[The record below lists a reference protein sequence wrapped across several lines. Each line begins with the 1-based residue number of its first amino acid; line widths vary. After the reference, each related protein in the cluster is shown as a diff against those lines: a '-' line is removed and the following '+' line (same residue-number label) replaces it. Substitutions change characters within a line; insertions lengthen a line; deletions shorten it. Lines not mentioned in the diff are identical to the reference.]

1 MKLCSAIMETGSP
14 PPNET
19 PPVKLNTAS
28 NEERNMAMLCHLL
41 ALAGLPMPIIGN
53 IGGPLVMWLIKKDT
67 MPLVDAAGKESLNFQ
82 ITVSIAVITCIA
94 LWFLV
99 LPLVLLF
106 VVVATAVVFT
116 IIAAIKTSEGVA
128 YRYPWTIRFLK

>member
-1 MKLCSAIMETGSP
+1 MGLWSAIMETGSP

-28 NEERNMAMLCHLL
+28 SEERNMAMLCHLL
-41 ALAGLPMPIIGN
+41 ALAGLMLPMGN
-53 IGGPLVMWLIKKDT
+53 IIGPLVMWLIKKDT
-67 MPLVDAAGKESLNFQ
+67 MPMVDAAGKESLNFQ
-82 ITVSIAVITCIA
+82 ITVSIALIA
-94 LWFLV
+94 CFVTIWLILPFFLMI
-99 LPLVLLF
+99 
-106 VVVATAVVFT
+106 AIAIAAVVFT